1 MNSFSVGDK
10 VKVKDT
16 KEARELTSDRWGWH
30 SVMDDF
36 INRVGTV
43 SEELI
48 SGQCYVDFGE
58 GLFAYHP
65 DSLEKVYEHDS
76 ILNKAQ
82 KVIKQRGTQLGNS
95 KQLYKQIAE
104 IWSTIAEK
112 NITPEKVILM
122 MISLKICR
130 QLQSHKLDN
139 IVDIAGYAEVLGN
152 MIGAE

>member
-10 VKVKDT
+10 VKLKNT
-16 KEARELTSDRWGWH
+16 KEAKELTNEHYGWH
-30 SVMDDF
+30 SEMDRL
-36 INRVGTV
+36 INKAGTV
-43 SEELI
+43 VAYWGPS
-48 SGQCYVDFGE
+48 QCTVDLGVDIFY
-58 GLFAYHP
+58 YHP

-76 ILNKAQ
+76 ILSKAQ
-82 KVIKQRGTQLGNS
+82 DIIKERGTQLGNPG
-95 KQLYKQIAE
+95 QLYKQIAE